1 MATINKP
8 LSKKELKQPDQFV
21 SFWTRLT
28 ERAGKLLAERRK
40 PVFVGLGVLAGV
52 VTATIIYGEISER
65 ASIRS
70 SVALSRVERIATADL
85 LPAEGGEAKDDGLPH
100 FKTEKERLEAALI
113 EVDAFLAADGHS
125 PLRREA
131 QLQKAGLL
139 LDLQRPGDAIPI
151 YTDLL
156 SSRLD
161 KNLRFLAQE
170 GLGYAYEGKGD
181 LDQASAAFAKLG
193 EGPDG
198 KPAAAA
204 DDKAEGGGKS
214 PAPFYR
220 DRSLYHQG
228 RIAERKGNP
237 AEAVKFYKEVLDKA
251 PQTSLRDEISNRL
264 AVLEPK

>member
-21 SFWTRLT
+21 TFWTRFS
-28 ERAGKLLAERRK
+28 EKAGKLLAERRK
-40 PVFVGLGVLAGV
+40 PVFVGVGVLAGV
-52 VTATIIYGEISER
+52 ITATVIYGEISER

-70 SVALSRVERIATADL
+70 SQALSRVEKIATADL

-113 EVDAFLAADGHS
+113 EVDSFLSAEGHS

-139 LDLQRPGDAIPI
+139 LDLQRPGDAIPL
-151 YTDLL
+151 YTELL

-181 LDQASAAFAKLG
+181 LDQAAAAFAKLAD
-193 EGPDG
+193 GPDG
-198 KPAAAA
+198 KPEAAA
-204 DDKAEGGGKS
+204 DDKGASAGKA

-220 DRSLYHQG
+220 DRALYQQA
-228 RIAERKGNP
+228 RIAELKGNP
-237 AEAVKFYKEVLDKA
+237 TEALKLYKQILDKA